1 MLILGAL
8 QLHTFDTVG
17 TSILLRD
24 GLGAEHT
31 LWQLRAPDED
41 GELART
47 RKTDLE
53 VHGQKGP
60 ELAFKA
66 VEEAIEAT
74 DPQSIWERNLYDRL
88 PLTKWT
94 DPSGHVVLIGDGMYN
109 FITDTFGKLFP
120 VKSLIMSP

>member
-1 MLILGAL
+1 LLILGAL
-8 QLHTFDTVG
+8 RLHTFEIIG

-24 GLGAEHT
+24 GLGVERT

-41 GELART
+41 GDLART

-53 VHGQKGP
+53 VHGQNALKMRVLKHVKGP

-94 DPSGHVVLIGDGMYN
+94 DPSGHVVLIGDGMYS
-109 FITDTFGKLFP
+109 FHYRYF
-120 VKSLIMSP
+120 S